1 MVYMNYLE
9 AKLNRLRRELRVA
22 ELNNWEFD
30 IQCLKDEILELEIEI
45 ENEYENGN
53 EVETF

>member
-30 IQCLKDEILELEIEI
+30 IQCLKDEILELEMELQ
-45 ENEYENGN
+45 NEYEN
-53 EVETF
+53 EQDTFTC